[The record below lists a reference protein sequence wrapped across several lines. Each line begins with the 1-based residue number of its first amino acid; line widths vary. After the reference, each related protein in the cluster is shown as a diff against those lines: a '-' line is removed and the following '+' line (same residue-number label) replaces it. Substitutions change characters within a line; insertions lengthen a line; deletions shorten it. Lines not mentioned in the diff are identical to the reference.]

1 MKSFKSGISETPG
14 FTGIRKKEHKLTMMS
29 LRIVTVFIITYTLE
43 NIVLTVASYGVVD
56 KEYWKFLFHYI
67 QPTAALFMTLNPS
80 INIVFYCIFNKKFR
94 MALLKLLHLGK
105 ETQPA
110 QSRKT
115 TLNAYN

>member
-1 MKSFKSGISETPG
+1 
-14 FTGIRKKEHKLTMMS
+14 MMS

-43 NIVLTVASYGVVD
+43 NIVLTVASYGVLD
-56 KEYWKFLFHYI
+56 KEEWKFLFHYI

-94 MALLKLLHLGK
+94 MALLNILHLGK
-105 ETQPA
+105 ENQPA
-110 QSRKT
+110 QSKKKIST